1 MGNPPISSEV
11 AFLPGQTL
19 SCHTLRI
26 IDGRQDLEHA
36 GRDDDGDDDD
46 VDLVIKMPSLLLL
59 GALRQSGAHRG
70 M

>member
-1 MGNPPISSEV
+1 MGNPPIPSELT
-11 AFLPGQTL
+11 FLPGQSL

-36 GRDDDGDDDD
+36 GRDEDDDEDDG
-46 VDLVIKMPSLLLL
+46 DLVIKMPSLLLL